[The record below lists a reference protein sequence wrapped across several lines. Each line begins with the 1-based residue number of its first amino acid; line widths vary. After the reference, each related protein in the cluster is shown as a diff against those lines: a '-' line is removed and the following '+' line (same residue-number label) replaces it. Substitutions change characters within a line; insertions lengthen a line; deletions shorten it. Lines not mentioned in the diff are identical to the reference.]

1 MLSHD
6 KSGSMLFQRLRR
18 VSVFLFSNFFF
29 SSNLHDHI
37 YTASVILLVSIST
50 VILLAQIYYE
60 KSHGGV
66 LLVKIHCDTA
76 ALLLLVNAKTRSD
89 LRSC

>member
-6 KSGSMLFQRLRR
+6 KSGSVLFQRLQR

-50 VILLAQIYYE
+50 VILLAQIYYD
-60 KSHGGV
+60 KSHWGV
-66 LLVKIHCDTA
+66 LLMKIHCATGD
-76 ALLLLVNAKTRSD
+76 LVKK
-89 LRSC
+89 

>member
-1 MLSHD
+1 M
-6 KSGSMLFQRLRR
+6 
-18 VSVFLFSNFFF
+18 FLFSNFFF

-66 LLVKIHCDTA
+66 LLAKIHCDTA
-76 ALLLLVNAKTRSD
+76 ALFLLVNAKTRSD
-89 LRSC
+89 LGRVKIISIAITFSPMFCSE